1 MIFTSKEFVLAAGL
15 AVSAF
20 CSCGTA
26 WGEEAQG
33 DSRLPKL
40 KKFFTL
46 YRSPLQAHA
55 GDFLG
60 VADRYGLDWRLLP
73 TLVII
78 ESGGRNI
85 RNNNVFGWGNG
96 ASRFRSVADSIA
108 IVADCLANKLPYK
121 GKTLEEKM
129 RTYNPRRRDYSA
141 IVSRIMQQIEPDERV
156 LAASA
161 VAGDN

>member
-20 CSCGTA
+20 CSGRA
-26 WGEEAQG
+26 WGEDLQG
-33 DSRLPKL
+33 DFRLPML
-40 KKFFTL
+40 KKFFTS
-46 YRSPLQAHA
+46 YRSPLAVHA
-55 GDFLG
+55 ADFLT
-60 VADRYGLDWRLLP
+60 ASDRVGLDWRLLP
-73 TLVII
+73 SLVII

-96 ASRFRSVADSIA
+96 YSRFRSVADSIGV
-108 IVADCLANKLPYK
+108 VAECLANKLPYK

-129 RTYNPRRRDYSA
+129 KAYNPRRRDYGA
-141 IVSRIMQQIEPDERV
+141 IVSRMMSRIYTDPAD
-156 LAASA
+156 SD